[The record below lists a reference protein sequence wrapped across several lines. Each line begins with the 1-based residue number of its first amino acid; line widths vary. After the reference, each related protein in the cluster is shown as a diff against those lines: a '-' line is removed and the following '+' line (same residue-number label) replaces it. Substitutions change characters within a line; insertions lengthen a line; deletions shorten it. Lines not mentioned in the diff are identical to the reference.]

1 MTLEIA
7 VIDGEEDAFVASF
20 GRGRDV
26 IAASEGCRAV
36 RMTRGVESPSRFV
49 LLVEWESVAA
59 HAAFR
64 ASERFGEWRGHVGPH
79 FAAAPVVEH
88 FEDVSADGGA

>member
-7 VIDGEEDAFVASF
+7 IIDVTEGEEHAFVESY
-20 GRGRDV
+20 GRGREV
-26 IAASEGCRAV
+26 IAASDGCHSV

-59 HAAFR
+59 HDAFR
-64 ASERFGEWRGHVGPH
+64 ASDRFGVWRRHVGPH
-79 FAAAPVVEH
+79 FAAPPVVEH
-88 FEDVSADGGA
+88 FDDVGD